1 MIIKWFGGVAIDY
14 KIKLMR
20 PHHPQ
25 SMLWGLAI
33 QSYYWRHLW
42 EGLLAKRSCL
52 NTLLELAILGPGAP
66 PVNSERKVFHSFCLS
81 GHWKKKNHRKTWQ
94 KWRSHH
100 LSVSWEWL
108 CLTCI
113 HVSTVM
119 TCLSDLQGE
128 EMKKCFISLGFWG
141 FRLKSDTPIFL
152 CLCEAE
158 HQADKCLT
166 L

>member
-81 GHWKKKNHRKTWQ
+81 GHWKKKKSQ
-94 KWRSHH
+94 KNMAEVKVPSP
-100 LSVSWEWL
+100 LSLLGMTVPHMHPCLNCDDVLKWL
-108 CLTCI
+108 TRRRN
-113 HVSTVM
+113 
-119 TCLSDLQGE
+119 E
-128 EMKKCFISLGFWG
+128 EMFYKPWFLGLQAEVRYPHLFVPLWG
-141 FRLKSDTPIFL
+141 RTSGG
-152 CLCEAE
+152 
-158 HQADKCLT
+158 
-166 L
+166 